1 MANAAGRSS
10 GKYGESEQADLI
22 FEIFGEHGSQIT
34 GDDDDA
40 ARSVETLGK
49 FVEARGIQRIFQAL
63 QIFQIAID
71 GIRYMGMATGIGSDG
86 AHGIG
91 GSGESDGKIVQ
102 VLLEFAEAIEAENT
116 NDTDDCGGIG
126 VKTFGHGA
134 NAQEDETARMFKNRA
149 KDFLAFDGKLAETFL
164 QINGLRR

>member
-71 GIRYMGMATGIGSDG
+71 GIRYMRVATAIGGDG

-116 NDTDDCGGIG
+116 NDTDDCGGGG
-126 VKTFGHGA
+126 VQKVWPCGEPPEGGNHT
-134 NAQEDETARMFKNRA
+134 
-149 KDFLAFDGKLAETFL
+149 
-164 QINGLRR
+164 